1 MNVQASPLME
11 LRNIGRSFRVR
22 GEGLFKSES
31 LRAVDGVTLDLRRGE
46 VLAIVGESGSGKSTL
61 GRMMLRLL
69 VPSEGE
75 IWLDGAPLTGLTPR
89 VLSRLIQP
97 VFQDPYSSLNARKTI
112 EQIISLPLRVHG
124 MGDRV
129 GRRASLAAM
138 MERVGLPPRLRNAYP
153 VQLSGGQRQRVA
165 IARALIVRPQIVVCD
180 EPTSSLDVS
189 VQAQIINLLKDLRD
203 EFALTY
209 VFISHDLSVVDC
221 LADRVGVMYLGRLVE
236 FGAAADVL
244 RSPRHPYTRAL
255 LDSVL
260 SRDPAQGLPDAGLG
274 ARMPDPLHPP
284 SGCHFHPRCPQVMD
298 ACRDI
303 APKPLREA
311 RGMVECHRYG
321 PAS

>member
-1 MNVQASPLME
+1 
-11 LRNIGRSFRVR
+11 
-22 GEGLFKSES
+22 
-31 LRAVDGVTLDLRRGE
+31 
-46 VLAIVGESGSGKSTL
+46 
-61 GRMMLRLL
+61 
-69 VPSEGE
+69 
-75 IWLDGAPLTGLTPR
+75 
-89 VLSRLIQP
+89 
-97 VFQDPYSSLNARKTI
+97 
-112 EQIISLPLRVHG
+112 
-124 MGDRV
+124 
-129 GRRASLAAM
+129 M

-209 VFISHDLSVVDC
+209 VFISHDLSVVDY

-244 RSPRHPYTRAL
+244 RSPRHPYTRVL